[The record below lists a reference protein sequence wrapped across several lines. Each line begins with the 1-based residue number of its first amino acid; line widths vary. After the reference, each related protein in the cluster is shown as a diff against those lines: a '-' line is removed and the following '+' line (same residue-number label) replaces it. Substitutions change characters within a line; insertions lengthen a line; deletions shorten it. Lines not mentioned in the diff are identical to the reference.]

1 MNSCTQSLTDI
12 QRKLAC
18 KGTHVSTTTV
28 MKAIKVAGVT
38 ASKLSYGQMVRDVNK
53 EKKGGVLPTTTTETL
68 LNHWHVL
75 FEQLVWHT

>member
-1 MNSCTQSLTDI
+1 
-12 QRKLAC
+12 
-18 KGTHVSTTTV
+18 